1 MTTKFKARKTGAAGR
16 VPDRADAG
24 ESAARKIEHPKYVSY
39 ENLNRVGK
47 TALFYGFTPLAPLHI
62 NANDS
67 ADAKKIS
74 EGEIVVD
81 HDNHEEGATL
91 RLEEKI
97 AILRLY
103 ERERMWTLSQ
113 PILFYYKKPF
123 IGDKRKPNPRESHH
137 GLEII
142 GAEKSIAEAILVQAA
157 LAVLRDAGET
167 GLHVEINSIG
177 DKESLACFTRE
188 ITAYYRKHIDD
199 LPAKCRE
206 TMKHDV
212 FSLLGCDHE
221 TCRKLADDCPRAINF
236 LSEGS
241 RQRFK
246 EVLEY
251 LEMLEIPYNINNTLV
266 ANRDY
271 CSETIFEIRRE
282 NPAAHPLAIGIRYDT
297 LARRLG
303 HKRDLPAIGVSLCL
317 EKTGRKNETLKMSA
331 ITKILNPQICFM
343 QLGFEAKLKSLRVIE
358 TFRVA
363 GIPVIQSLAKDKMAG
378 QVGMAEKNHTP
389 VVVIMGKKEAM
400 EDSVIIRDS
409 ATRSQETVPVT
420 DIAVHLKKY
429 KI

>member
-1 MTTKFKARKTGAAGR
+1 MKFKIRKIKKTGK
-16 VPDRADAG
+16 P
-24 ESAARKIEHPKYVSY
+24 SAKSGAKKIEHPKYVSY
-39 ENLNRVGK
+39 ENLNQVGK
-47 TALFYGFTPLAPLHI
+47 TALFYGFTPLASLHI
-62 NANDS
+62 HQSDS
-67 ADAKKIS
+67 TEAKKIS

-81 HDNHEEGATL
+81 HDNHTEGASV

-123 IGDKRKPNPRESHH
+123 VGDRRKPNPRESHH

-142 GAEKSIAEAILVQAA
+142 GAEKSIAEAILIQTS
-157 LAVLRDAGET
+157 LSILHSAGKT
-167 GLHVEINSIG
+167 DLHVEINSIG
-177 DKESLACFTRE
+177 DKESLARFTRE
-188 ITAYYRKHIDD
+188 IIAYYRKHIND

-221 TCRKLADDCPRAINF
+221 ACKKLANECPKAINF
-236 LSEGS
+236 LSEES
-241 RQRFK
+241 RQHFK
-246 EVLEY
+246 EILEY

-266 ANRDY
+266 ANRNY
-271 CSETIFEIRRE
+271 CSETIFEIRHD
-282 NPAAHPLAIGIRYDT
+282 NPSAHPLAIGIRYDT

-303 HKRDLPAIGVSLCL
+303 HKKDLPAIGVSLCL

-331 ITKILNPQICFM
+331 IAKILNPQICFM

-363 GIPVIQSLAKDKMAG
+363 DIPVIQSLAKDKMAG

-389 VVVIMGKKEAM
+389 IVVIMGKKEAM

-409 ATRSQETVPVT
+409 ATRSQETVLVT
-420 DIAVHLKKY
+420 DIASYLKKY
-429 KI
+429 KV